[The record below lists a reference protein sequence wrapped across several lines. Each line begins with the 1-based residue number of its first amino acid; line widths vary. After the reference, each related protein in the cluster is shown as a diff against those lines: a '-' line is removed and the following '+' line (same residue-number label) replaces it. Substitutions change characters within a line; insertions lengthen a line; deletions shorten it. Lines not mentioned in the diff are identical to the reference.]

1 MIHFVRFIYLIYFI
15 LFIRLFNQYFI
26 QSLIYAFQSLIHF
39 VHFIY
44 LIPFIQSFF
53 ILLFISFNYLFIH
66 SFYSFVYSC
75 ILIYSFIPPF
85 ILFISIFSNILFFFR
100 FIHFFFIY
108 LFSASG
114 IYTIVEPFPQD
125 VYPTE
130 FSSVDVTCVAS
141 DPSGFSE
148 PVGIKFVKN
157 GNTLKA
163 TENLYFTSRVETPGM
178 YSHKRNLTSTS

>member
-1 MIHFVRFIYLIYFI
+1 MH
-15 LFIRLFNQYFI
+15 
-26 QSLIYAFQSLIHF
+26 
-39 VHFIY
+39 
-44 LIPFIQSFF
+44 PD
-53 ILLFISFNYLFIH
+53 LFIH
-66 SFYSFVYSC
+66 SSVYF
-75 ILIYSFIPPF
+75 IYFNLFEHF
-85 ILFISIFSNILFFFR
+85 ILLSFHSF
-100 FIHFFFIY
+100 FFFIY

-178 YSHKRNLTSTS
+178 YSHKKKIDKYLLKREQTNLS